1 MKLSQDVLKLR
12 KRFKQFMLENRDK
25 CIPLTENYE
34 KRHFLR
40 MRPIETFANIE
51 KLKIKLKGGPH
62 IAHFDKIYAVEKY
75 CQCRIF
81 ECIKNCPDRP
91 QSMENFLEIEFR

>member
-40 MRPIETFANIE
+40 FRPIETFANIE
-51 KLKIKLKGGPH
+51 KLEIQGGIHIKM
-62 IAHFDKIYAVEKY
+62 FDKIVTVEKL

-91 QSMENFLEIEFR
+91 KSMENFLEIQFR